1 MVTAWLFR
9 IRAGRQFAWVAP
21 AAAGAAVTVYL
32 AWGAWVSAADPA
44 WLHASQAWWR
54 AALQPG
60 ALRVPLVFAALWL
73 LALISYWWPRRLQP
87 RVVGITTVV
96 TMVVIGGVLTTSSLF
111 PCRAGQTPGAVAG
124 WVLDLYVGN
133 PPSFPVGACHLPSAL
148 AYQLGGPV
156 CLGATLVGAVTAAAV
171 VWRQPVDRMR
181 ARIVRDAT
189 IFTGLDAMTMPLLQR
204 LAQTFRPASIVVI
217 EPDAS
222 HPLLDQARAT
232 GAHVM
237 IGQPSSPRVLRPV
250 IAGSRGCA
258 LRRLYALGDDVMD
271 NEAVLDAARAVL
283 RRYRPDPDRQPHL
296 VARIDDPRHAD
307 HWRSWRIGRSSR
319 WFQDA
324 LSAPESTA
332 SALLEQVF
340 RAAPRQLLI
349 AGDSTLALAILREL
363 ARQAWERRQLAD
375 AAASAGL
382 GAQYC
387 AAAAEADQQLAAPLP
402 VQRVVLLDR
411 RAEDLRREYLAT
423 CPPPMVRSLC
433 GVDAEAVSWKDR
445 LLATLDAMP
454 PAASAETTV
463 IVAET
468 LSERGMH
475 EAGRVARLHP
485 GIPVFVLT
493 SQGAGNSAIFD
504 LLHPFQ
510 RALLVDGE
518 LPEDTW
524 TRVARHWHECH
535 RLSHPPGPADPRALT
550 SRPWADLD
558 GFIRQDNILE
568 LRSIMT
574 EVVAKGRRWIPSR
587 AVVPGSFIE
596 LSEQDLE
603 AIACNEHTRW
613 YQRRLAAGWS
623 AGDPVRV
630 RNRAGGQARN
640 RAGARKKAA
649 PRQPL
654 VNSRVVPW
662 ADLPA
667 EERGR
672 AVDYLRSQL
681 AQLEDVGFMP
691 VVPAG
696 GPPEAAEYRRVGT
709 VRARRLNARRPWTRR
724 SGDQLYGDAGDW
736 RVVDGGGDERTVR
749 DPEFRHSHEPLG
761 GDFWLRTGNYRAWR
775 VSQAIVLRTR
785 EGRATALP
793 GDWVVEGAQ
802 GERWPVTDDQFRR
815 SYAARAGPPP
825 TGTRTAAGAQAPNTQ
840 APNTQA
846 RAPRTQRPGTQAA
859 KTQGA
864 QPPAANS
871 PGADSAPA
879 DSAPADS
886 PAAPPQRRQPPG
898 QTAIRNP

>member
-1 MVTAWLFR
+1 MVTARLLR
-9 IRAGRQFAWVAP
+9 NHTGRRFAWVAP
-21 AAAGAAVTVYL
+21 AAAGAAVTIYL
-32 AWGAWVSAADPA
+32 AWGAWVSAADRA
-44 WLHASQAWWR
+44 WLYASAAWWR
-54 AALQPG
+54 TALQPG

-73 LALISYWWPRRLQP
+73 LALLSYWWPRRLQP

-96 TMVVIGGVLTTSSLF
+96 TMVVIGGVLTTASLF
-111 PCRAGQTPGAVAG
+111 PCRTGQTPSAVAG

-133 PPSFPVGACHLPSAL
+133 PPSFPVGACYPPPVL

-171 VWRQPVDRMR
+171 IWRQPADRMR
-181 ARIVRDAT
+181 ARLVRDAT
-189 IFTGLDAMTMPLLQR
+189 IFTGLDTMTMPLLAR

-237 IGQPSSPRVLRPV
+237 IGQPSSPRVLLPV

-258 LRRLYALGDDVMD
+258 LRRLYALRDDVTE
-271 NEAVLDAARAVL
+271 NEAVLDAAQAVL
-283 RRYRPDPDRQPHL
+283 QRYRPDPDRQPHL

-307 HWRSWRIGRSSR
+307 HWRGWRIGRSSR

-324 LSAPESTA
+324 LSAHESTA

-340 RAAPRQLLI
+340 RTAPRQLLL

-363 ARQAWERRQLAD
+363 ARQAWERRELAG
-375 AAASAGL
+375 AAASARAG
-382 GAQYC
+382 
-387 AAAAEADQQLAAPLP
+387 AAAAEEADQQLAAPLP

-423 CPPPMVRSLC
+423 SPPPMVSALC
-433 GVDAEAVSWKDR
+433 QVDAEAVSWKDG

-454 PAASAETTV
+454 PAVSAETAV

-475 EAGRVARLHP
+475 EAGRLARLHP
-485 GIPVFVLT
+485 RVPVFVLT
-493 SQGAGNSAIFD
+493 SEGAGTTGAIFD

-510 RALLVDGE
+510 RALLVDGQ

-524 TRVARHWHECH
+524 TRVARHWHECY
-535 RLSHPPGPADPRALT
+535 RLSHPPGPADPRTLT
-550 SRPWADLD
+550 SRPWDDLD

-568 LRSIMT
+568 LRSIMA
-574 EVVAKGRRWIPSR
+574 EVVARGRRWVPSR

-603 AIACNEHTRW
+603 AIAGREHTRW

-623 AGDPVRV
+623 AGEPARA
-630 RNRAGGQARN
+630 RNRAGGR
-640 RAGARKKAA
+640 RKAT
-649 PRQPL
+649 PRQAL

-667 EERGR
+667 EDRSG

-681 AQLEDVGFMP
+681 TQLEDVGFMP
-691 VVPAG
+691 VLPPG
-696 GPPEAAEYRRVGT
+696 GPPEAAEYRRTGT

-736 RVVDGGGDERTVR
+736 RVVHGRGDERTVR

-775 VSQAIVLRTR
+775 VSQAVVLRTR

-793 GDWVVEGAQ
+793 GDWVVEGAR

-815 SYAARAGPPP
+815 SYTASAESPPAGARAAANTQGAGPQA
-825 TGTRTAAGAQAPNTQ
+825 AAGLKAGIQAPDTDG
-840 APNTQA
+840 AGS
-846 RAPRTQRPGTQAA
+846 R
-859 KTQGA
+859 GA
-864 QPPAANS
+864 QPPAANN
-871 PGADSAPA
+871 PA
-879 DSAPADS
+879 ADS
-886 PAAPPQRRQPPG
+886 PAADSPASPPPRRQPPD

>member
-1 MVTAWLFR
+1 VVTARLPG
-9 IRAGRQFAWVAP
+9 IHAGRRFAWVAP
-21 AAAGAAVTVYL
+21 AAAGGAVTIYL
-32 AWGAWVSAADPA
+32 AWGAWVSAGDRA
-44 WLHASQAWWR
+44 WLYASAAWWR
-54 AALQPG
+54 TALQPG
-60 ALRVPLVFAALWL
+60 AVRVPLVFAALWL
-73 LALISYWWPRRLQP
+73 LALFSYWWPRRLQP

-111 PCRAGQTPGAVAG
+111 PCRGAQTPSAVAG

-133 PPSFPVGACHLPSAL
+133 PPPFPMGACHLPPAL

-156 CLGATLVGAVTAAAV
+156 CLGATLTGAVTAAAV

-181 ARIVRDAT
+181 ARLVRDAT
-189 IFTGLDAMTMPLLQR
+189 IFTGLDPMTMPLLQQ

-237 IGQPSSPRVLRPV
+237 IGQPSSSKVLLPV

-258 LRRLYALGDDVMD
+258 LRRLYALRGDVTD
-271 NEAVLDAARAVL
+271 NEAVLAAAQAVL

-307 HWRSWRIGRSSR
+307 HWRGWHIGRSSR

-324 LSAPESTA
+324 LSAHESTA

-340 RAAPRQLLI
+340 RTAPRQLLV

-375 AAASAGL
+375 AAASARSR
-382 GAQYC
+382 AN
-387 AAAAEADQQLAAPLP
+387 ADPAPATEADQQLTAALP

-423 CPPPMVRSLC
+423 CPPPMVRALC
-433 GVDAEAVSWKDR
+433 QVDAEAVSWKDQ

-454 PAASAETTV
+454 PAAAAETTV

-493 SQGAGNSAIFD
+493 SEGAGASGAIFD

-510 RALLVDGE
+510 RVLLVDGR

-524 TRVARHWHECH
+524 TRVARHWHECY
-535 RLSHPPGPADPRALT
+535 RLSHPPGPADPRTLT
-550 SRPWADLD
+550 SRPWDDLD
-558 GFIRQDNILE
+558 TFIRQDNILQ

-574 EVVAKGRRWIPSR
+574 EVVARGRRWVPGR

-596 LSEQDLE
+596 LSGQDLA
-603 AIACNEHTRW
+603 AIACSEHTRW

-623 AGDPVRV
+623 AGDPGK
-630 RNRAGGQARN
+630 AGGRRKAGPGQA
-640 RAGARKKAA
+640 
-649 PRQPL
+649 L

-667 EERGR
+667 EERSG

-681 AQLEDVGFMP
+681 AQLEDVGFTP
-691 VVPAG
+691 VVPPG
-696 GPPEAAEYRRVGT
+696 GPPDAAEYLRTGT
-709 VRARRLNARRPWTRR
+709 VRARRLNARRPWARR
-724 SGDQLYGDAGDW
+724 AGDQLHGDAGDW
-736 RVVDGGGDERTVR
+736 RVIDGGGDERTVR

-775 VSQAIVLRTR
+775 VSQAVVLRTR

-793 GDWVVEGAQ
+793 GDWVVEGAR

-815 SYAARAGPPP
+815 SYAAPAGPPP
-825 TGTRTAAGAQAPNTQ
+825 TETGTPANTRAPNTQ
-840 APNTQA
+840 APNSHG
-846 RAPRTQRPGTQAA
+846 AP
-859 KTQGA
+859 
-864 QPPAANS
+864 PPAANS
-871 PGADSAPA
+871 PAA

-886 PAAPPQRRQPPG
+886 PAVPPPRRQPPD
-898 QTAIRNP
+898 QATSKNP